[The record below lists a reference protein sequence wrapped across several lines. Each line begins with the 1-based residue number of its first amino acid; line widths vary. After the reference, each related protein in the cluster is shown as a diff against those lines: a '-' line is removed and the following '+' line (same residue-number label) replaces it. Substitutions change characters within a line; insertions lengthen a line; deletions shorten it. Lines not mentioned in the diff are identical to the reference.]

1 VCVCVIPTSPPAI
14 HHTHPIKSPPPP
26 CSLYEQSEA
35 ETAELPRHEEQLYEY
50 IVTTREQGLV
60 RTRETAVLSRQENK
74 RTARTRGLFVLC
86 TVRTSEQRHFQEK
99 STSLTSS
106 IFNKLNRANTHVSKT
121 FLRVKEPCLHI
132 SLCFFPCLGTG

>member
-1 VCVCVIPTSPPAI
+1 MNNPIRMSEFLFRNFQLLVSCGLLHQLSVTEISDPFC
-14 HHTHPIKSPPPP
+14 HTV
-26 CSLYEQSEA
+26 
-35 ETAELPRHEEQLYEY
+35 YEY
-50 IVTTREQGLV
+50 IVTTRTGQDQRNSCAV
-60 RTRETAVLSRQENK
+60 KTREQTNCQDQ
-74 RTARTRGLFVLC
+74 RTICTIC